1 MTSCQIVYSFSGT
14 LVGYLHVFGL
24 VFAWFFLSCN
34 QHLFVS
40 VLVPT
45 RYYFDHPTEACVVV
59 PVGKL
64 LVAGVIC
71 LAEFIPFL
79 EVGPPEIFPGSVVVS
94 VLMQPIGADITLGL
108 PPTSYIALFEEQ
120 VDVVKIA
127 STHEM
132 KNHKHT

>member
-1 MTSCQIVYSFSGT
+1 M
-14 LVGYLHVFGL
+14 
-24 VFAWFFLSCN
+24 
-34 QHLFVS
+34 
-40 VLVPT
+40 
-45 RYYFDHPTEACVVV
+45 VV

-79 EVGPPEIFPGSVVVS
+79 EVGLPEVFPGSVVVS

-108 PPTSYIALFEEQ
+108 TPTGYIALFEEQ

-132 KNHKHT
+132 KNHKLT